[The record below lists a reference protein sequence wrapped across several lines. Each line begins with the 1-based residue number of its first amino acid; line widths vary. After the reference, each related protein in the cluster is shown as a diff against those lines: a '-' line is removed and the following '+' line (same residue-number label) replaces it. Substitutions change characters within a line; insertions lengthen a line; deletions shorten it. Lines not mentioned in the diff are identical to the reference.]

1 VTFASRAVNWPKPG
15 SCTAMLKP
23 QRRRR
28 SRSHL
33 ATVPYKDPRIDVRID
48 RLLLTRDADGVIAIV
63 DLVVA
68 KAAKIMH
75 CRYSGGSTLQ
85 PGVLVVNGEIVARA
99 EMSPRFARRVTEMI
113 CAKLQAYDD
122 FSTGDTQTQSTVR
135 RTKSATARKLM
146 TNAALASPATP
157 KEPL

>member
-1 VTFASRAVNWPKPG
+1 
-15 SCTAMLKP
+15 MLKL

-33 ATVPYKDPRIDVRID
+33 ATTTIPYKDPKVDVRID
-48 RLLLTRDADGVIAIV
+48 RLLLTRDQDGVIAIV

-75 CRYSGGSTLQ
+75 CRYSGGRTLQ
-85 PGVLVVNGEIVARA
+85 PGVLVVNGEVVARA

-113 CAKLQAYDD
+113 CAKLQAYDG
-122 FSTGDTQTQSTVR
+122 FSARTTQTQSVVR
-135 RTKSATARKLM
+135 RTKAVTARSRK
-146 TNAALASPATP
+146 TAS
-157 KEPL
+157 